1 MISLQLAQIPRI
13 LVWFS
18 VLGFPKALWVFMGV
32 HGFSGKN
39 CGKVVFFVAVR
50 SGWAWRKTWTERLRW
65 GFLGVGRSQ
74 VGWDFSQSKLLGF
87 LDRIYFDP
95 PLGHWRFF
103 EALHFPH
110 GWFLRKPHISTQE
123 WMVLKWRILLMLQKS
138 GLNKLL
144 IWCN

>member
-39 CGKVVFFVAVR
+39 YGKVVFFVAVR

-74 VGWDFSQSKLLGF
+74 VGWNFSQSKLLGF

-95 PLGHWRFF
+95 PPLDIEDSSRPCMFYI
-103 EALHFPH
+103 

-123 WMVLKWRILLMLQKS
+123 WMVLKWRILLILQKS
-138 GLNKLL
+138 GLNKPLMV
-144 IWCN
+144 